1 MSSNNL
7 SLYLLHLPLSHD
19 LHPSFFLIIVLLLS
33 ALLFHVQQQPLPR
46 PLPLTRLPLL
56 SILPFFSS
64 STLKFLACSIDFFV
78 TGTGGA
84 AFCRRLFQVN
94 IEVNFIVLRPGARE
108 VRRSEK
114 VRPAVWR
121 RGRGQRLKHR
131 SGTGIGGKEGNW
143 RLGGSVEK
151 GMCVWWVA

>member
-1 MSSNNL
+1 M
-7 SLYLLHLPLSHD
+7 
-19 LHPSFFLIIVLLLS
+19 
-33 ALLFHVQQQPLPR
+33 
-46 PLPLTRLPLL
+46 
-56 SILPFFSS
+56 
-64 STLKFLACSIDFFV
+64 

-84 AFCRRLFQVN
+84 AFCQRLFQVN

-151 GMCVWWVA
+151 GMCVW